1 MESPRL
7 QPKPVLV
14 WGVALTICGSVL
26 TIFIPN
32 IAWFFTSA
40 RTAATGVDQGILT
53 LLDLVSRIVGG
64 VVTPLG
70 VVLIGAAVVMAYVR
84 SLLQGRQP
92 Q

>member
-7 QPKPVLV
+7 QPKRVLG
-14 WGVALTICGSVL
+14 WGVALTIAGSVL
-26 TIFIPN
+26 TIFIPD

-40 RTAATGVDQGILT
+40 TTAATGVDQGILT

-70 VVLIGAAVVMAYVR
+70 VVLIGAAVVMTYLR
-84 SLLQGRQP
+84 GLLQPRQP
-92 Q
+92 E